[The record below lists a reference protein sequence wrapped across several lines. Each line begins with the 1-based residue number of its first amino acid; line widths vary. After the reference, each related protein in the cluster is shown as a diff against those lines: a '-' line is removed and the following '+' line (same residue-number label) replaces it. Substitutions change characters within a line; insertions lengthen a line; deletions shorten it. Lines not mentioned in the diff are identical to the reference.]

1 MPEIKIKMDD
11 IDCNFWQNVKRE
23 KTFYY
28 KNLIKRLLSKIKQK

>member
-11 IDCNFWQNVKRE
+11 IDYNFWQNVKRE

-28 KNLIKRLLSKIKQK
+28 KNLIKRLLSKIKRK

>member
-1 MPEIKIKMDD
+1 MPEVKIKMDD
-11 IDCNFWQNVKRE
+11 IDRNFWQNVKRE